1 MLGVAAVWLFN
12 FLPLAIV
19 FNSKV
24 TSSAVSALATVPPA
38 KVIKVWVGIILAVL
52 PVLNVTPFNEV
63 PAITPE
69 IINKFDEKSKKN
81 IKILVSGT
89 GKGFTKLSLQKKL
102 NSNFYLELIEC
113 CVELDGVSK
122 DTYSNANET
131 SKWVNKNK
139 IKEILLITSNYHMPR
154 SILEFNNIMPN
165 LKILPYPIKPEQ
177 HKINEWLKSFET
189 FSLVFIEYCKY
200 IVSNIRVK
208 TL

>member
-1 MLGVAAVWLFN
+1 MILTFKKTFFTLIITLLVSYFFLELFN
-12 FLPLAIV
+12 FKATIINLQKNQVGMTSQIV
-19 FNSKV
+19 ILTGGTNR
-24 TSSAVSALATVPPA
+24 
-38 KVIKVWVGIILAVL
+38 IKEG
-52 PVLNVTPFNEV
+52 F
-63 PAITPE
+63 E

-102 NSNFYLELIEC
+102 NSNLYLKLIEC

-131 SKWVNKNK
+131 SKWVNKNN

-177 HKINEWLKSFET
+177 HQINEWLKSFET

-200 IVSNIRVK
+200 IVANIRVK
-208 TL
+208 IFKV

>member
-1 MLGVAAVWLFN
+1 MERRTTDEKNKIKTVLINGLKLF
-12 FLPLAIV
+12 LS
-19 FNSKV
+19 SKI
-24 TSSAVSALATVPPA
+24 P
-38 KVIKVWVGIILAVL
+38 IKKI
-52 PVLNVTPFNEV
+52 NVV
-63 PAITPE
+63 E
-69 IINKFDEKSKKN
+69 IINKIDEKSKKN

-131 SKWVNKNK
+131 SKWVNKNN

>member
-1 MLGVAAVWLFN
+1 MVLTFKKTFFTTVLTLLASYFFLELFN
-12 FLPLAIV
+12 FKEKIMTIQKNELSITSQIV
-19 FNSKV
+19 ILTGGTNR
-24 TSSAVSALATVPPA
+24 
-38 KVIKVWVGIILAVL
+38 IKKG
-52 PVLNVTPFNEV
+52 F
-63 PAITPE
+63 E

-102 NSNFYLELIEC
+102 NSNFHSELIEC

-131 SKWVNKNK
+131 SKWVNKNN
-139 IKEILLITSNYHMPR
+139 IKEILLITSNYHMQR
-154 SILEFNNIMPN
+154 SILEFSNIMPN
-165 LKILPYPIKPEQ
+165 LKILPYPINPKQ

-200 IVSNIRVK
+200 IFSNIRVK
-208 TL
+208 PL

>member
-1 MLGVAAVWLFN
+1 MVLTFKKTFFTTVLTLLVSYFFLELFN
-12 FLPLAIV
+12 FKEKIMTIQKNQVSITSQIV
-19 FNSKV
+19 ILTGGTNR
-24 TSSAVSALATVPPA
+24 
-38 KVIKVWVGIILAVL
+38 IKKG
-52 PVLNVTPFNEV
+52 F
-63 PAITPE
+63 E

-113 CVELDGVSK
+113 CVELDSVSK

-165 LKILPYPIKPEQ
+165 LKILP
-177 HKINEWLKSFET
+177 
-189 FSLVFIEYCKY
+189 
-200 IVSNIRVK
+200 
-208 TL
+208 

>member
-1 MLGVAAVWLFN
+1 MVLTFKKTFFTTVFTLLVSYFFLELFN
-12 FLPLAIV
+12 FKEKIMTIQKNQVSITSQIV
-19 FNSKV
+19 ILTGGTNR
-24 TSSAVSALATVPPA
+24 
-38 KVIKVWVGIILAVL
+38 IKKG
-52 PVLNVTPFNEV
+52 F
-63 PAITPE
+63 E

-131 SKWVNKNK
+131 SKWVNKNN